1 MSAFYDRMAAT
12 ALRLIERFGQTATLS
27 DTPEPDPD
35 DYDPV
40 TGMGAAIVPVTQPGQ
55 VILLDYTMQEAGIIN
70 AAGSLVQQG
79 DKKIMLAAKG
89 LAWPPTMTTTI
100 LADGLTWTIINIK
113 TTNPAGTT
121 LLYELHGRR

>member
-27 DTPEPDPD
+27 DTPEADPD

-40 TGMGAAIVPVTQPGQ
+40 TGVGPVIVPVTQPGQ
-55 VILLDYTMQEAGIIN
+55 AILLDYTTQEAGIIN

-89 LAWPPTMTTTI
+89 LAWVPTMTTTI
-100 LADGLTWTIINIK
+100 LVDGLTWTIINIK
-113 TTNPAGTT
+113 STNPAGTP
-121 LLYELHGRR
+121 LVYELHGRR

>member
-12 ALRLIERFGQTATLS
+12 ALRLIERFGLTATLS
-27 DTPEPDPD
+27 EVTPGE
-35 DYDPV
+35 YDPV
-40 TGMGAAIVPVTQPGQ
+40 TGVETGGATLTQTGQ
-55 VILLDYTMQEAGIIN
+55 LILLDYTVQEAGIIN

-89 LAWPPTMTTTI
+89 LEWPPTMTTTV

-113 TTNPAGTT
+113 STNPAGTP
-121 LLYELHGRR
+121 LVYELHGRR

>member
-100 LADGLTWTIINIK
+100 LADGLAWTIINIK
-113 TTNPAGTT
+113 TTNPAGTP

>member
-40 TGMGAAIVPVTQPGQ
+40 TGMGAAIVPVTQLVQ

-89 LAWPPTMTTTI
+89 LACPPTMTTTI

-113 TTNPAGTT
+113 STNPAGTP

>member
-40 TGMGAAIVPVTQPGQ
+40 TGTGPVTVPVTQPGQ
-55 VILLDYTMQEAGIIN
+55 VILLDYTAQEAGIIN

-79 DKKIMLAAKG
+79 DKKIMLAAKE

-113 TTNPAGTT
+113 TTNPAGTP

>member
-12 ALRLIERFGQTATLS
+12 ALRLIERFGLTATLS
-27 DTPEPDPD
+27 EVTPGE
-35 DYDPV
+35 YDPV
-40 TGMGAAIVPVTQPGQ
+40 TGVETGGVTLTQTGQ
-55 VILLDYTMQEAGIIN
+55 LILLDYTAQEAGIIN

-89 LAWPPTMTTTI
+89 LEWPPTMTTTV

-113 TTNPAGTT
+113 STNPAGTP
-121 LLYELHGRR
+121 LVYELHGRR

>member
-12 ALRLIERFGQTATLS
+12 ALRLIERFGQAATLS
-27 DTPEPDPD
+27 EVTAGE
-35 DYDPV
+35 YDPV
-40 TGMGAAIVPVTQPGQ
+40 TGIDSEPVTLTQPGQ

-89 LAWPPTMTTTI
+89 LEWPPAMTTTI
-100 LADGLTWTIINIK
+100 LADGQTWTIVNVK
-113 TTNPAGTT
+113 STNPAGTP
-121 LLYELHGRR
+121 LVYELHGRR

>member
-1 MSAFYDRMAAT
+1 MSAFYDEMAEVT
-12 ALRLIERFGQTATLS
+12 LELIAEFGQAGTLIS
-27 DTPEPDPD
+27 VTEGE
-35 DYDPV
+35 YDPV
-40 TGMGAAIVPVTQPGQ
+40 TGFGAEPVTLSQTGQ
-55 VILLDYTMQEAGIIN
+55 LILLEYSIQEAGISN

-113 TTNPAGTT
+113 TTNPAGTP

>member
-12 ALRLIERFGQTATLS
+12 ALRLIERFGLTATLS
-27 DTPEPDPD
+27 EVTPGE
-35 DYDPV
+35 YDPV
-40 TGMGAAIVPVTQPGQ
+40 TGVETGGATLTQTGQ
-55 VILLDYTMQEAGIIN
+55 LILLDYTTQEAGIIN

-89 LAWPPTMTTTI
+89 LEWPPTMTTTV

-113 TTNPAGTT
+113 STNPAGTP
-121 LLYELHGRR
+121 LVYELHGRR

>member
-40 TGMGAAIVPVTQPGQ
+40 TGTGPVIVPVTQPGQ
-55 VILLDYTMQEAGIIN
+55 VILLDYTVQEAGIIN
-70 AAGSLVQQG
+70 TAGSLVQQG

-100 LADGLTWTIINIK
+100 LVDGLTWTIINIK
-113 TTNPAGTT
+113 STNPAGTP
-121 LLYELHGRR
+121 LVYELHGRR

>member
-12 ALRLIERFGQTATLS
+12 ALRLIERFGLTATLS
-27 DTPEPDPD
+27 EVTPGE
-35 DYDPV
+35 YDPV
-40 TGMGAAIVPVTQPGQ
+40 TGVETGGATLTQTGQ
-55 VILLDYTMQEAGIIN
+55 LILLDYTAQEAGIIN

-89 LAWPPTMTTTI
+89 LEWPPTMTTTV

-113 TTNPAGTT
+113 TTNPAGTP

>member
-12 ALRLIERFGQTATLS
+12 ALRLIERFGLTATLS
-27 DTPEPDPD
+27 DTSEPNPD

-40 TGMGAAIVPVTQPGQ
+40 TGTGPIIVPVTQSGQ
-55 VILLDYTMQEAGIIN
+55 AILLDYTVQEAGIIN

-89 LAWPPTMTTTI
+89 LTWPPTLATTI
-100 LADGLTWTIINIK
+100 LADGLTWTIVNVK
-113 TTNPAGTT
+113 STNPAGTP
-121 LLYELHGRR
+121 LVYELHGRR

>member
-12 ALRLIERFGQTATLS
+12 ALRLIERFGLTATLS
-27 DTPEPDPD
+27 EVTPGE
-35 DYDPV
+35 YDPV
-40 TGMGAAIVPVTQPGQ
+40 TGVETGGATLTQTGQ
-55 VILLDYTMQEAGIIN
+55 LILLDYTAQEAGIIN

-89 LAWPPTMTTTI
+89 LEWPPTMTTTV

-113 TTNPAGTT
+113 STNPAGTP
-121 LLYELHGRR
+121 LAYELHGRR

>member
-12 ALRLIERFGQTATLS
+12 ALRLIAQYGQAATLTY
-27 DTPEPDPD
+27 TPEVDPD

-40 TGMGAAIVPVTQPGQ
+40 TGTGPVVVPVSQAGQ
-55 VILLDYTMQEAGIIN
+55 LILLDYTAAESGVIN
-70 AAGSLVQQG
+70 ASGSLVQQG

-100 LADGLTWTIINIK
+100 LVDGLTWTIVNIK
-113 TTNPAGTT
+113 STNPAGTP
-121 LLYELHGRR
+121 LVFELHGRR

>member
-12 ALRLIERFGQTATLS
+12 ALRLIERFGLTATLS
-27 DTPEPDPD
+27 EVTPGE
-35 DYDPV
+35 YDPV
-40 TGMGAAIVPVTQPGQ
+40 TGVETGGATLTQTGQ
-55 VILLDYTMQEAGIIN
+55 LILLDYTAQEAGIIN

-89 LAWPPTMTTTI
+89 LEWPPTMTTTV

-113 TTNPAGTT
+113 STNPAGMP
-121 LLYELHGRR
+121 LVYELHGRR